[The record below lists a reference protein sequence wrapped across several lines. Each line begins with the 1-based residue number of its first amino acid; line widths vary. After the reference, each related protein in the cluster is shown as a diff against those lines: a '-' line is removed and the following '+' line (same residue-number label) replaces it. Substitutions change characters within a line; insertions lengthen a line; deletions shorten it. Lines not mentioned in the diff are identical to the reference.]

1 MSDFTKNSED
11 MPKKPTRRNWLRNAA
26 TMATSAVLLLSFL
39 TGCNKE
45 GQLPQP
51 PGGVG
56 AEPDRSYH
64 MKVNYTT
71 TKGATAVGYLA
82 PVGTQ
87 ASTPYYSEFL
97 VISEM
102 SNSTKFKVYPATE
115 GEGWQYL
122 GTDDGL
128 WLSLSYDGYLYR
140 SNQSNRVAWK
150 IDGGKLYSS
159 YSRWKDYPAGSDYFP
174 DPFVVNGY
182 YAGVNFGKSKEFTN
196 VELVSAP

>member
-1 MSDFTKNSED
+1 MTNFDKNPQDMTKKVS
-11 MPKKPTRRNWLRNAA
+11 RRNLLRNAA
-26 TMATSAVLLLSFL
+26 ITATSAFLLLSFL
-39 TGCNKE
+39 SGCRKE
-45 GQLPQP
+45 TTTP
-51 PGGVG
+51 PGGGVG
-56 AEPDRSYH
+56 AEPDRWYH

-82 PVGTQ
+82 KVGTQ
-87 ASTPYYSEFL
+87 SSTPYYSEFL

-102 SNSTKFKVYPATE
+102 GNSAKFKLYPATE

-140 SNQSNRVAWK
+140 ANQSNRVAWK

-159 YSRWKDYPAGSDYFP
+159 YSRWKGYPAGSDYFP

-182 YAGVNFGKSKEFTN
+182 YAGVNFGKSKDFTN